1 MALPFLRQPGGGG
14 GWSGGGGGW
23 RLAVGGWRL
32 AVGAGGF
39 RRSGVGP
46 GYVLLGARLGLL
58 REV

>member
-14 GWSGGGGGW
+14 GRSGG
-23 RLAVGGWRL
+23 GGWRL